1 MGCGRARCS
10 PSFLPGAAKGDAQV
24 CRPRVRS
31 PASGLAGRRV
41 RASARRAAVL
51 WGAPRAFGVSVYQSK
66 QAERESS
73 KGTQTYFCHGN
84 SSLSEVPSVSAGT
97 WEWSVQVECW
107 LDCASDVHP
116 PHLERFLH
124 FILECVCGGAK
135 GSITPSFLFLVK
147 VECSGKLFLKGVG
160 TQLGGFSWGWELFI

>member
-10 PSFLPGAAKGDAQV
+10 PSFLPGAARGDAQV
-24 CRPRVRS
+24 CRPGVRS
-31 PASGLAGRRV
+31 PELELAGGRV

-51 WGAPRAFGVSVYQSK
+51 WGAPRALGVSAYKSK

-107 LDCASDVHP
+107 LDCASDVP
-116 PHLERFLH
+116 LLPGRFLH
-124 FILECVCGGAK
+124 FILECVCGGVK

-147 VECSGKLFLKGVG
+147 VE
-160 TQLGGFSWGWELFI
+160 